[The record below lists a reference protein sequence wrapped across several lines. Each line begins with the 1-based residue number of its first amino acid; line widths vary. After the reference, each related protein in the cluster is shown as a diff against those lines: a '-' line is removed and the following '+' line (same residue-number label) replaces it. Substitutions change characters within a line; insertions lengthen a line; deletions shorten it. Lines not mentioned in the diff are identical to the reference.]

1 MRPSPISLIAT
12 VVAISAATPATAQ
25 KSVAD
30 FYKDRTVTMIVASSA
45 GGGYNAYGRT
55 IAKHIVKHIPGN
67 PTVIV
72 KNMPG
77 AGGRKATAYVAK
89 VAPKDG
95 TVILGTQPGALVEPV
110 LGDPKK
116 IKYDPATF
124 GYVGQCSRLHH
135 GLPRA
140 LRFVGEI
147 LRRSTKIGS
156 GLRRRPA
163 RVDDA

>member
-67 PTVIV
+67 PTGPFLIRVS
-72 KNMPG
+72 G
-77 AGGRKATAYVAK
+77 TGGRM
-89 VAPKDG
+89 
-95 TVILGTQPGALVEPV
+95 L
-110 LGDPKK
+110 
-116 IKYDPATF
+116 
-124 GYVGQCSRLHH
+124 
-135 GLPRA
+135 RA
-140 LRFVGEI
+140 WCGRM
-147 LRRSTKIGS
+147 
-156 GLRRRPA
+156 
-163 RVDDA
+163 